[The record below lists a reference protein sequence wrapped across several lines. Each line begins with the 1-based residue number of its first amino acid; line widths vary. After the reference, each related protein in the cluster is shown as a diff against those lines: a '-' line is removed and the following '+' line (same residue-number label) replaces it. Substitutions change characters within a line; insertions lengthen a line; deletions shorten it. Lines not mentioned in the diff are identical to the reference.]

1 MLSFLSDFFAKD
13 YQVFTATDGSQ
24 ALEVAHKHPIQLVIS
39 DVMMPG
45 IDGMELC
52 RRLKGDVV
60 TSHIPVILL
69 TASNEANDVVTG
81 YKSGAEAFVSKP
93 FDPAVLALQV
103 KNILQLM
110 RNRQNEMVETPETD
124 LDATMLSELDKDFMR
139 KINDIVEKNLGRPE
153 FSILDV
159 TREAGISRSLLHTK
173 MKSLVN
179 MPMGDYIRMKRLMR
193 ASKLLK
199 EGYNVSE
206 TAYKVGFSDPG
217 YFSKAFKKYYGVSP
231 SEYVE
236 TK

>member
-1 MLSFLSDFFAKD
+1 
-13 YQVFTATDGSQ
+13 
-24 ALEVAHKHPIQLVIS
+24 
-39 DVMMPG
+39 
-45 IDGMELC
+45 
-52 RRLKGDVV
+52 
-60 TSHIPVILL
+60 
-69 TASNEANDVVTG
+69 
-81 YKSGAEAFVSKP
+81 
-93 FDPAVLALQV
+93 
-103 KNILQLM
+103 
-110 RNRQNEMVETPETD
+110 MVETPEAD

-139 KINDIVEKNLGRPE
+139 KINDIVDRNLSRPE

-231 SEYVE
+231 SEYVD